1 MAMRRKVMT
10 PQMMEHIWQSLK
22 KNLKTYCDEN
32 GFSDVI
38 LGLSGGLD
46 SALVSVLATQALG
59 AEHVHAVMMKT
70 KHTSE
75 LSLQIAAT
83 IAALNGFD
91 YKVIDIE
98 PVIENQIRFLA
109 ASFGEEPKNIV
120 LENLQAR
127 ERGKTL
133 MAFSNQFG
141 YLVLACGNKSEAAM
155 GYCTLY
161 GDTCGGISPIGNL
174 YKSQIFEIAK
184 WLNTEKEVLPQA
196 VIERAPSAELSD
208 NQKDEDTL
216 PPYHVLD
223 GILSAYL
230 EQGKKEN
237 EIVKYGFPE
246 KTVRWVLNRYRKMA
260 FKREQTPKSLKIDL

>member
-1 MAMRRKVMT
+1 MINKD
-10 PQMMEHIWQSLK
+10 MEYIWNELK
-22 KNLKTYCDEN
+22 RNLKTYCDEN

-46 SALVSVLATQALG
+46 SAIVSVLAADALG
-59 AEHVHAVMMKT
+59 AGHVHALMMKT
-70 KHTSE
+70 NYTSE
-75 LSLQIAAT
+75 LSLQIAAK
-83 IAALNGFD
+83 IAELNGFD
-91 YKVIDIE
+91 YKVLDIQ
-98 PVIENQIRFLA
+98 PVVDNQKRFLA
-109 ASFGEEPKNIV
+109 GVFGEEPKNIV
-120 LENLQAR
+120 MENLQAR

-155 GYCTLY
+155 GYSTLY

-174 YKSQIFEIAK
+174 YKSQIFELAR
-184 WLNTEKEVLPQA
+184 WLNEQKEVLPQA

-208 NQKDEDTL
+208 NQKDEDSL

-237 EIVKYGFPE
+237 EIVKCGFPE
-246 KTVRWVLNRYRKMA
+246 KTVRWVIRQYHRTA
-260 FKREQTPKSLKIDL
+260 FKREQTPKALALD